1 MYDYMFFMWCCLLF
15 VFCLLLQLP
24 RRISTSGTEECE
36 ICFSVYPT
44 SVSITYYQG
53 LAKSHIC
60 MKSYMQITQCDLFF
74 TDNDRF
80 RMRTQVLHNLL
91 VRISNNQNHGG
102 GSSKYFSPF
111 SSIAHSNKTKCRRLV
126 TIFCWIY
133 WCFQWD
139 IWFKKNI
146 SVLLKTL
153 TCLFV
158 IKQIFFLNNDWKT
171 LLTSSSKINQENH
184 SLRIQMSISIF
195 ISLLKNKK
203 KSMGSIVAPY
213 YEIK

>member
-1 MYDYMFFMWCCLLF
+1 MWF
-15 VFCLLLQLP
+15 VFLQIMTGLECGH
-24 RRISTSGTEECE
+24 RFCTTCWCEYLTTKIMEEGL
-36 ICFSVYPT
+36 
-44 SVSITYYQG
+44 VSI
-53 LAKSHIC
+53 
-60 MKSYMQITQCDLFF
+60 
-74 TDNDRF
+74 F
-80 RMRTQVLHNLL
+80 RL
-91 VRISNNQNHGG
+91 
-102 GSSKYFSPF
+102 F

-133 WCFQWD
+133 WCFQWG

-158 IKQIFFLNNDWKT
+158 IKQIFFFLNNDWKT

-195 ISLLKNKK
+195 ISLLKSKK
-203 KSMGSIVAPY
+203 KSMGPIVAPY